1 MFPLPGVPIGDS
13 TDDED
18 EEEHVVVED
27 ATRLGV
33 AGQNSVSVALRSAQY
48 GDRMGG
54 VARSKSARLDL
65 ARQGTKRSPDTVWAP
80 PAAVDE
86 GDGCDGK
93 VEARVGRGGLGGRRR
108 ALHRRRRQAAECLGI
123 GRRRGGV
130 FFSDYDTLNIGTR
143 LVFQYLASLQ

>member
-93 VEARVGRGGLGGRRR
+93 VEAREARREWGVEAWEAVAELSIGDGGRRR
-108 ALHRRRRQAAECLGI
+108 SVWGS
-123 GRRRGGV
+123 GGDGV
-130 FFSDYDTLNIGTR
+130 EFFFR
-143 LVFQYLASLQ
+143 L